1 MPTLTMKQAA
11 QMALDVQNAVN
22 LSGVVH
28 SFAEVM
34 HTLSEEAN
42 RIGQGTEWK
51 NMHSVVTLFLDKLAS
66 LNGYGYDS
74 TSHVNR
80 AFDAVKQLARE

>member
-1 MPTLTMKQAA
+1 MDMKQAA

-34 HTLSEEAN
+34 TVISEESH
-42 RIGQGTEWK
+42 RQSKGTEWK
-51 NMHSVVTLFLDKLAS
+51 NTHPIVTAFLEKLVDLNRFHVGDSVQRNADFAEVE
-66 LNGYGYDS
+66 
-74 TSHVNR
+74 R
-80 AFDAVKQLARE
+80 LARE